1 MKLVQNTVP
10 TPFTAPQGPAARR
23 TRSKLVPRRTLPTL
37 TPIPIPVGGGL
48 LGKLAALFSRR

>member
-10 TPFTAPQGPAARR
+10 TPFTANPRPIARW

-37 TPIPIPVGGGL
+37 THIHVGGGL
-48 LGKLAALFSRR
+48 LDKLAWLLGRR